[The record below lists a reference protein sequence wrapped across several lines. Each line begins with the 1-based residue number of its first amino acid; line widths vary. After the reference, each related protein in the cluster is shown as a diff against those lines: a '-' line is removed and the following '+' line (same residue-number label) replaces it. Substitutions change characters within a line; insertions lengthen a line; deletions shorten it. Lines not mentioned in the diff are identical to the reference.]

1 MAGHTTFR
9 GKLVPRK
16 LWSKFVNKVDI
27 DHKIEL
33 SWPLI
38 YRGRLWDQAFSE
50 KYKGLDTLN
59 NVFTNVATNDEIL
72 TLLKLYVLL
81 YADDTI
87 IMAEG
92 PSELQLALNALSE
105 YCQTYKLKINIDKTK

>member
-38 YRGRLWDQAFSE
+38 YRGSVCDQAFTITNLFAGHC
-50 KYKGLDTLN
+50 GLLIPSQMLPIYNT
-59 NVFTNVATNDEIL
+59 EI
-72 TLLKLYVLL
+72 
-81 YADDTI
+81 
-87 IMAEG
+87 
-92 PSELQLALNALSE
+92 
-105 YCQTYKLKINIDKTK
+105 